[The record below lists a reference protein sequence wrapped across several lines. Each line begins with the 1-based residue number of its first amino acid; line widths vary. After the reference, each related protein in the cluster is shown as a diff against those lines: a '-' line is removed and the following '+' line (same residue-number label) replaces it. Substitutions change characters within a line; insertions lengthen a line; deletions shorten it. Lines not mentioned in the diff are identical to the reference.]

1 MSRGKIQVHPEGTPH
16 PTEHTFE
23 ELLKRIVSVPRKE
36 VDKHMATEQRHKKKR
51 KEQRSGK

>member
-1 MSRGKIQVHPEGTPH
+1 MSRGKLRVHPEGTPH

-36 VDKHMATEQRHKKKR
+36 VDKHMAEQRRHKKKR
-51 KEQRSGK
+51 KKRA

>member
-1 MSRGKIQVHPEGTPH
+1 MSRGKIRVHPHGSPH

-36 VDKHMATEQRHKKKR
+36 VDRHMADERKHKKERKR
-51 KEQRSGK
+51 